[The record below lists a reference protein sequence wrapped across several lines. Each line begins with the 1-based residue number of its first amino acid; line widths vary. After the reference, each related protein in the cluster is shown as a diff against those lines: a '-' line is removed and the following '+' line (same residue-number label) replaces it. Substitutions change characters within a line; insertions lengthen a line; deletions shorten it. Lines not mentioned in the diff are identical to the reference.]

1 VLILWSSRK
10 YKEVDIM
17 KDVLSL
23 IPRTASL
30 QNARDLFD
38 RFFEDEFLPLRGEK
52 SWAPAFD
59 ISENEKGYMVSA
71 ELPGIDEK
79 DLDITI
85 AGGMLSIK
93 GEKKKETEE
102 KGETYH
108 RIERTYG
115 SFNRSFRI
123 PDAVEADKV
132 EATYK
137 NGILKLVIP
146 KSKESAVKKITV
158 KK

>member
-1 VLILWSSRK
+1 
-10 YKEVDIM
+10 M

-23 IPRTASL
+23 IPRTGSL
-30 QNARDLFD
+30 QNARDFFD

-59 ISENEKGYMVSA
+59 ISENEKGYIVSA

-79 DLDITI
+79 DLEITI
-85 AGGMLSIK
+85 AGGMLSVK
-93 GEKKKETEE
+93 GEKKQESEE

-115 SFNRSFRI
+115 SFHRSFRI
-123 PDAVEADKV
+123 PDAVQADKV
-132 EATYK
+132 DATYK
-137 NGILKLVIP
+137 DGILKLLIP
-146 KSKESAVKKITV
+146 KAQGSAVKRIQI

>member
-1 VLILWSSRK
+1 
-10 YKEVDIM
+10 M

-23 IPRTASL
+23 IPRTGSL
-30 QNARDLFD
+30 QSARDFFD
-38 RFFEDEFLPLRGEK
+38 RFFDDEFLTLRGEK
-52 SWAPAFD
+52 SLAPAFD
-59 ISENEKGYMVSA
+59 ISENEKAYTVTA

-79 DLDITI
+79 DLEVTM
-85 AGGMLSIK
+85 AGGMLSVK
-93 GEKKKETEE
+93 GEKRQESEE

-115 SFNRSFRI
+115 SFHRSFRI
-123 PDAVEADKV
+123 PDSVQEDKV
-132 EATYK
+132 DATYK

-146 KSKESAVKKITV
+146 KAKESSVKKITI

>member
-1 VLILWSSRK
+1 
-10 YKEVDIM
+10 M

-23 IPRTASL
+23 IPRAGSI
-30 QNARDLFD
+30 QSARDFFD
-38 RFFEDEFLPLRGEK
+38 RLFEDELLPLRGEK

-59 ISENEKGYMVSA
+59 ISENEKEYIVSA

-79 DLDITI
+79 NLDVTI
-85 AGGMLSIK
+85 SGGMLSVK
-93 GEKKKETEE
+93 GEKKQEKEE

-115 SFNRSFRI
+115 SFHRSFRI
-123 PDAVEADKV
+123 PDAVQEDKV
-132 EATYK
+132 DATYK

-146 KSKESAVKKITV
+146 KSEGSAVKKIQI

>member
-1 VLILWSSRK
+1 
-10 YKEVDIM
+10 M

-23 IPRTASL
+23 IPRTGSL
-30 QNARDLFD
+30 QNARDFFD

-59 ISENEKGYMVSA
+59 ISENEKEYIVSA

-79 DLDITI
+79 DLEITI
-85 AGGMLSIK
+85 AGGMLSVK
-93 GEKKKETEE
+93 GEKKQESEE

-115 SFNRSFRI
+115 SFHRSFRI
-123 PDAVEADKV
+123 PDAVQADKV
-132 EATYK
+132 DATYK
-137 NGILKLVIP
+137 DGILKLLIP
-146 KSKESAVKKITV
+146 KAQGGAVKKIQI

>member
-1 VLILWSSRK
+1 
-10 YKEVDIM
+10 
-17 KDVLSL
+17 
-23 IPRTASL
+23 
-30 QNARDLFD
+30 
-38 RFFEDEFLPLRGEK
+38 
-52 SWAPAFD
+52 
-59 ISENEKGYMVSA
+59 
-71 ELPGIDEK
+71 
-79 DLDITI
+79 
-85 AGGMLSIK
+85 MLSIK

>member
-1 VLILWSSRK
+1 M
-10 YKEVDIM
+10 DTM
-17 KDVLSL
+17 KDVLRL

-38 RFFEDEFLPLRGEK
+38 RFFEDEFLPLRGEQN
-52 SWAPAFD
+52 WAPAFD
-59 ISENEKGYMVSA
+59 ISENEKGYIVSA

-85 AGGMLSIK
+85 AGGMLSVK
-93 GEKKKETEE
+93 GEKKKETKEE
-102 KGETYH
+102 SETYH

-115 SFNRSFRI
+115 SFQRTFTI
-123 PDAVEADKV
+123 PDAVDADKV
-132 EATYK
+132 DATYK
-137 NGILKLVIP
+137 DGILKLFIP

>member
-1 VLILWSSRK
+1 
-10 YKEVDIM
+10 M

-23 IPRTASL
+23 IPRTGSIH
-30 QNARDLFD
+30 NTRDLFD
-38 RFFEDEFLPLRGEK
+38 RLFDDEFLPLRGDK

-59 ISENEKGYMVSA
+59 ISENEKGYIVSA

-79 DLDITI
+79 DLEVTIT
-85 AGGMLSIK
+85 GGMLNIK
-93 GEKKKETEE
+93 GEKKQEKED

-115 SFNRSFRI
+115 SFHRSFRI
-123 PDAVEADKV
+123 PDAVQADKV
-132 EATYK
+132 DATYK
-137 NGILKLVIP
+137 DGILKLIIP
-146 KSKESAVKKITV
+146 KAEEKAVKKINI

>member
-1 VLILWSSRK
+1 
-10 YKEVDIM
+10 M

-30 QNARDLFD
+30 QNARDFFD

-79 DLDITI
+79 DLEITI
-85 AGGMLSIK
+85 AGGMLSVK
-93 GEKKKETEE
+93 GEKKQETEE

-115 SFNRSFRI
+115 SFHRSFRI
-123 PDAVEADKV
+123 PDAVQEDKV
-132 EATYK
+132 DATYK
-137 NGILKLVIP
+137 DGILKLVIP
-146 KSKESAVKKITV
+146 KAQGSAVKKITI

>member
-1 VLILWSSRK
+1 
-10 YKEVDIM
+10 M

-23 IPRTASL
+23 IPRTGSL
-30 QNARDLFD
+30 QNARDFFD

-59 ISENEKGYMVSA
+59 ISENEKGYIVSA

-79 DLDITI
+79 DLEITI
-85 AGGMLSIK
+85 AGGMLSVK
-93 GEKKKETEE
+93 GEKKQESEE

-115 SFNRSFRI
+115 SFHRSFRI
-123 PDAVEADKV
+123 PDAVQADKV
-132 EATYK
+132 DATYK
-137 NGILKLVIP
+137 DGILKLVIP
-146 KSKESAVKKITV
+146 KAQGSAVKKIQI

>member
-1 VLILWSSRK
+1 
-10 YKEVDIM
+10 M

-23 IPRTASL
+23 IPRTGSIHS
-30 QNARDLFD
+30 ARDLFD
-38 RFFEDEFLPLRGEK
+38 RLFEDELLPLRGEK

-59 ISENEKGYMVSA
+59 ISENEKGYTVSA

-79 DLDITI
+79 DLEITI
-85 AGGMLSIK
+85 AGGMLSVK
-93 GEKKKETEE
+93 GEKKQETEE

-115 SFNRSFRI
+115 SFQRSFRI
-123 PDAVEADKV
+123 PDAVQGDKV
-132 EATYK
+132 DATYK
-137 NGILKLVIP
+137 DGILKLVIP
-146 KSKESAVKKITV
+146 KAEESAVKKIKI